1 MMSPDQIV
9 RNDPVL
15 KEAMRKHGL
24 QWSDLVERE
33 DKSLYLPCTDPTRP
47 AIEIDTEWVQWSMS
61 VSWHVSGK
69 EVRYSLDREGGIITV
84 KNTQLPAATLAG
96 LSGKPASVVME
107 MPGFDMVVIDQ
118 AVLSNAFA
126 GDPLDLRMS
135 ALNIDQAMEDA
146 A

>member
-1 MMSPDQIV
+1 MG
-9 RNDPVL
+9 
-15 KEAMRKHGL
+15 A
-24 QWSDLVERE
+24 VE
-33 DKSLYLPCTDPTRP
+33 
-47 AIEIDTEWVQWSMS
+47 
-61 VSWHVSGK
+61 HVSGK

-135 ALNIDQAMEDA
+135 VLNINQAMEDA